1 MINPFKKLFSAKTEK
16 RTIINTAVLKSNML
30 AMARN
35 LDVLEDWLDLDEI
48 SSIDADAT
56 VVSSV
61 AIRQSAS
68 LKKEIVVNCD
78 DENIKKELTNIFSFS
93 FRQQA
98 LDVPLQGIGIF
109 ELIWKDKEGIYYP
122 KPIERNYQNFKF
134 KDGELWFIPDDI
146 PVPNHKAVY
155 ELFRPK
161 FNKPMGRPLYKTLFW
176 LVKFKNASVD
186 FWVDFMERFSS
197 PWVIGTTD
205 GDKDEMAKN
214 LYAMLAGDVAVVE
227 QEDKV
232 ELKTPT
238 ASGAF
243 GELCKYADD
252 QIRESLLGGNLTGNV
267 EAGSHAAAQTHN
279 DIREDISMSDYYIL
293 DSLTQQILEAF
304 ITVNNYSKPI
314 TVAYKDKDDLGAT
327 RAERD
332 LKISQMSGLK
342 PTQDYLESTYSIQLE
357 PKEQEAQTIANKD
370 KLFKAIALTK
380 KITNDDIDQA
390 LEDIDTED
398 IEDEMLDQL
407 LEIFEDCNTF
417 EEAQEALIKKYPN
430 IKLDNLA
437 STLTSLGA
445 NATLKGMAN
454 IGNEKGTK

>member
-1 MINPFKKLFSAKTEK
+1 MRNPFKKLFSAKTEK
-16 RTIINTAVLKSNML
+16 RTSINPTALQSNML

-48 SSIDADAT
+48 ARIDVDAT

-68 LKKEIVVNCD
+68 LKKEIVIECD
-78 DENIKKELTNIFSFS
+78 DENIKKELINIFSFS

-98 LDVPLQGIGIF
+98 LDIPLQGIGIF
-109 ELIWKDKEGIYYP
+109 ELIWKAKDGIYYP
-122 KPIERNYQNFKF
+122 KLIERNYQNFKF
-134 KDGELWFIPDDI
+134 KEGELWFIPDDI

-186 FWVDFMERFSS
+186 FWVEFMERFSS

-227 QEDKV
+227 QEDEV
-232 ELKTPT
+232 DLKTPT

-267 EAGSHAAAQTHN
+267 EAGSHAAAETHN

-293 DSLTQQILEAF
+293 DSLTQQILSAF
-304 ITVNNYSKPI
+304 IAVNNYSKPI
-314 TVAYKDKDDLGAT
+314 TVTYKDKDDLGST

-332 LKISQMSGLK
+332 LKISQSSGLK
-342 PTQDYLESTYSIQLE
+342 PTQEYLENTYSIKLE
-357 PKEQEAQTIANKD
+357 PKEQEAQSTAITNKLLKTIALSQKM
-370 KLFKAIALTK
+370 A
-380 KITNDDIDQA
+380 DDIDQA
-390 LEDIDTED
+390 LEDIDTKD
-398 IEDEMLDQL
+398 TEDEMLDQL
-407 LEIFEDCNTF
+407 LEIFEDCDSF

-430 IKLDNLA
+430 IRLDNLA

-445 NATLKGMAN
+445 NAAIKGMAN